1 MPRDRS
7 ADVLN
12 DILSFI
18 DRIDSWT
25 PTDPTRTE
33 VDEKTLYA
41 VLHALQYIGEAV
53 ARLPA
58 DIPSGC
64 MRLDRRTRAAV
75 DVDRHAGN
83 EGRGVRA

>member
-1 MPRDRS
+1 MPRDCS

-33 VDEKTLYA
+33 VD
-41 VLHALQYIGEAV
+41 
-53 ARLPA
+53 
-58 DIPSGC
+58 
-64 MRLDRRTRAAV
+64 
-75 DVDRHAGN
+75 
-83 EGRGVRA
+83 